1 MDICYIF
8 HKNDKYT
15 NTELYSINNVI
26 NCPIIMS
33 QEAVCIMMNSYD
45 QKEVMSSYVRSKEH
59 DTKIE
64 TAKRYLAMGK
74 LSFEEIAIDF

>member
-1 MDICYIF
+1 
-8 HKNDKYT
+8 
-15 NTELYSINNVI
+15 
-26 NCPIIMS
+26 MS